1 MSGTPSTN
9 EWYIARD
16 GVQHGPVSDAEMRK
30 FIDLGHLRAADL
42 VWCARFTAWQSGA
55 QAFPEHFQPTS
66 PSAPVQQVAPSPA
79 VLPNPTAAPARDP
92 RVQPTTPRPVQPTT
106 AAPVSENAAWA
117 QAMRAAVTGPAMPTA
132 PSSAQTQFT
141 QTSAQTRQSAHVASQ
156 PGMQAAPATASTP
169 AIAISPQP
177 VAPFA
182 APFAGM
188 QALAPMPSLQ
198 GHLLPGALQSAPLH
212 GPHDIETFD
221 HAHDPDPEE
230 TMPPPRRGWI
240 GVATAAFAVILI
252 VGGLGW
258 FGWQNRSIISGA
270 SAVGSAIS
278 SATQSLSGGSSGS
291 AGPVETFRAPPY
303 SAPGETKEEIDA
315 SLQRIA
321 IWRYLKRQFADWY
334 EERVVEIERM
344 RAQKRDERVITQY
357 MVDVIVTLRRRFAQ
371 SALQASPEHLRAMS
385 TAFVTN
391 LKQLGSRDGAT
402 CYAFITHG
410 ETSPFMIEL
419 SNTPAFAETL
429 QKQMISVFQGVV
441 DARSNKKVHA
451 ATRREDYIALTGEL
465 TQRGWTQQDLATFSD
480 PQRLSTTLPDKVCQL
495 VQQWFVTQLALKDTE
510 LQTRLLAESLKP
522 LVGG

>member
-1 MSGTPSTN
+1 
-9 EWYIARD
+9 
-16 GVQHGPVSDAEMRK
+16 
-30 FIDLGHLRAADL
+30 
-42 VWCARFTAWQSGA
+42 
-55 QAFPEHFQPTS
+55 
-66 PSAPVQQVAPSPA
+66 
-79 VLPNPTAAPARDP
+79 
-92 RVQPTTPRPVQPTT
+92 
-106 AAPVSENAAWA
+106 
-117 QAMRAAVTGPAMPTA
+117 MPTA
-132 PSSAQTQFT
+132 PTSAQAQAT
-141 QTSAQTRQSAHVASQ
+141 QTSAHTRPTAQVATAQSVT
-156 PGMQAAPATASTP
+156 QAAAAPVTAP
-169 AIAISPQP
+169 LMAIAQQP
-177 VAPFA
+177 VAPLA
-182 APFAGM
+182 AMP
-188 QALAPMPSLQ
+188 ALAPMPSLQ
-198 GHLLPGALQSAPLH
+198 GHTLPGALPSAHLH
-212 GPHDIETFD
+212 APHGIETFD
-221 HAHDPDPEE
+221 HAHDPDEDE
-230 TMPPPRRGWI
+230 TMAPPRRGWI

-258 FGWQNRSIISGA
+258 FGWQNRSIVSGA
-270 SAVGSAIS
+270 SAIGSAIS
-278 SATQSLSGGSSGS
+278 SATQSISGGSSGS
-291 AGPVETFRAPPY
+291 AAPAEAFRAPPY

-315 SLQRIA
+315 SLQKIA
-321 IWRYLKRQFADWY
+321 VWRYLKRQFADWY

-371 SALQASPEHLRAMS
+371 SALQASPEHLRTMS

-419 SNTPAFAETL
+419 SKTPAFAETL
-429 QKQMISVFQGVV
+429 QKQMIAVFQGVV

-451 ATRREDYIALTGEL
+451 VTRREDYIALTGEL

-495 VQQWFVTQLALKDTE
+495 VQQWFVTQLALKDAE